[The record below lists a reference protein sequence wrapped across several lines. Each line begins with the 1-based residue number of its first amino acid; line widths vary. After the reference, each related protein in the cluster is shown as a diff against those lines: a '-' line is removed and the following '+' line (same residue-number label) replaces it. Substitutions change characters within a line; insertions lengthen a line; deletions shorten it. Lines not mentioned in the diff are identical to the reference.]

1 MNYKSIITLI
11 IVMLCCGI
19 AKAQDPIILKIKYG
33 GTTYAPVSSKDW
45 DDTEFATFAENYYV
59 IDNVDDIIDG
69 DDVKLNIVMKYEY
82 LNDDNVWKVGVNP
95 KKGYTIWSYVT
106 LEGDGAEHYKLEV
119 GDDIKAYHTD
129 INPLI
134 IDDTYTDGLRITEA
148 ETAEIL
154 AIHYEVTPPSVTTYT
169 YGKSAVGIDIK
180 ATINTDKPG
189 SFTYVNLTDQLVLIF
204 GEMLTVGEKLV
215 QFWYKFIDDLHYI
228 NDPINTTI
236 TVEAKTIDYEGELII
251 KSKPKDG
258 TSDFLPVQIEKI
270 PELKGVLEGD
280 DVQLAIDFANTKYPK
295 TDPGEYEVKVNFI
308 LTGEDAGNYILSK
321 TQETVT
327 VKIEKEPKKTVELEG
342 DFVIYPRYFDNTT
355 NIYEG
360 EIVVPTIKNKT
371 EGDDVKIAVDYTQ
384 TEFPEASIGEYLVKI
399 IYTLVGEDAYKY
411 TLAKTFQY
419 EKGEIKSF
427 KFAINQ
433 TPDSKGIYQLE
444 YTKSQIGTDLRID
457 NISNENETVKY
468 LVNNEDLN
476 RKMLT
481 AGAYT
486 IKTVMYQYN
495 LLVAETE
502 LKVNVKKHQLKIT
515 EPQVQH
521 TKVYDGTKSVAL
533 TGNPCEITNSL
544 ESDNISIESQ
554 TQEYDTPEIGSGKK
568 ITVSFTL
575 KGDITDKYIAPASV
589 IYNDGVISPGKI
601 EVSDIN
607 VIKADYCQGEEAKI
621 ILTISDGVPQ
631 TAFITFDDAAKQ
643 NGFTDL
649 EINDL
654 TIESE
659 TEKSFTLAIP
669 ETAGGGNYNGEITLT
684 DPLGTV
690 SQKYSFSITVNYPNS
705 FIVPKFNDVVLVNNY
720 TEQFTEYQWYKNG
733 EKIDGATLQ
742 FYCDPNGINGIYS
755 VEVTSTQ
762 GAKTKICGAELT
774 AQEQAV
780 TKSLAKKIEVY
791 PNPATSSQPINIKLV
806 NLSENDIKNANMV
819 IINSI
824 GNKVMQLK
832 NLSEEFDISLPKGSY
847 TITIIFNQQKIS
859 TKVIVNN

>member
-19 AKAQDPIILKIKYG
+19 AKAQDPTPILVHAEKNLAFTYIEEKYYDGTDLASGRENLFIIKNAKS
-33 GTTYAPVSSKDW
+33 VV
-45 DDTEFATFAENYYV
+45 N
-59 IDNVDDIIDG
+59 DG
-69 DDVKLNIVMKYEY
+69 DEVYVETVLRYMIEDYDTGEWSFVTEPGSGYSIFGFNTLAGKDKDKYE
-82 LNDDNVWKVGVNP
+82 LAEED
-95 KKGYTIWSYVT
+95 KKMLVCDAYASIKMIPLTI
-106 LEGDGAEHYKLEV
+106 
-119 GDDIKAYHTD
+119 
-129 INPLI
+129 
-134 IDDTYTDGLRITEA
+134 
-148 ETAEIL
+148 
-154 AIHYEVTPPSVTTYT
+154 TPPTGKYT
-169 YGKSAVGIDIK
+169 YGESEIGKDIK
-180 ATINTDKPG
+180 ATVEPEQPG
-189 SFTYVNLTDQLVLIF
+189 FFEYLVYKTSSYVKIAV
-204 GEMLTVGEKLV
+204 GAMLGVGENLL
-215 QFWYKFIDDLHYI
+215 QIWYRIEDNAHYKA
-228 NDPINTTI
+228 DQKETTI

-270 PELKGVLEGD
+270 PELKGVLKGD

-295 TDPGEYEVKVNFI
+295 ADPGEYEVKVNFK

-321 TQETVT
+321 SQETVT
-327 VKIEKEPKKTVELEG
+327 VKIEKEPIKTVELEG
-342 DFVIYPRYFDNTT
+342 DFLIYPRYFDNTT

-360 EIVVPTIKNKT
+360 EVVVPTIKNKT

-384 TEFPEASIGEYLVKI
+384 TVFPEATIGEHIVKI
-399 IYTLVGEDAYKY
+399 IYTLDGKDAYKY
-411 TLAKTFQY
+411 TLAKTFQH
-419 EKGEIKSF
+419 EKGEIKAF
-427 KFAINQ
+427 ELKVNQ
-433 TPDSKGIYQLE
+433 TPDSKGVYQLE
-444 YTKSQIGTDLRID
+444 YTQSEIGFDLRIS
-457 NISNENETVKY
+457 NMSNENETAKY
-468 LVNNEDLN
+468 FVNGEDITG
-476 RKMLT
+476 KMLT

-486 IKTVMYQYN
+486 IKAVMYQYD
-495 LLVAETE
+495 LQVAEAE
-502 LKVNVKKHQLKIT
+502 WKVNVKKLKLKIT
-515 EPQVQH
+515 DPQVQH
-521 TKVYDGTKSVAL
+521 TKVYDGTKSVEL
-533 TGNPCEITNSL
+533 IGKQCEITNSL
-544 ESDNISIESQ
+544 ESDNITIASQ

-575 KGDITDKYIAPASV
+575 SGDITDKYIAPDNV
-589 IYNDGVISPGKI
+589 VYTDGVISPGKI
-601 EVSDIN
+601 DVSDIKL
-607 VIKADYCQGEEAKI
+607 IKADYCQGEEAKI

-659 TEKSFTLAIP
+659 NEKSFTLTIP
-669 ETAGGGNYNGEITLT
+669 ETASGGSYNGEITLT

-806 NLSENDIKNANMV
+806 NLSENDIENANMV

>member
-19 AKAQDPIILKIKYG
+19 AKAQDPTPILVHAEKNLAFTYIEEKYYDGTDLASGRENLFIIKNAKS
-33 GTTYAPVSSKDW
+33 VV
-45 DDTEFATFAENYYV
+45 N
-59 IDNVDDIIDG
+59 DG
-69 DDVKLNIVMKYEY
+69 DEVYVETVLRYMIEDYDTGEWSFVTEPGSGYSIFGFNTLAGKDKDKYE
-82 LNDDNVWKVGVNP
+82 LAEED
-95 KKGYTIWSYVT
+95 KKMLVCDAYASIKMIPLTI
-106 LEGDGAEHYKLEV
+106 
-119 GDDIKAYHTD
+119 
-129 INPLI
+129 
-134 IDDTYTDGLRITEA
+134 
-148 ETAEIL
+148 
-154 AIHYEVTPPSVTTYT
+154 TPPTGKYT
-169 YGKSAVGIDIK
+169 YGESEIGKDIK
-180 ATINTDKPG
+180 ATVEPEQPG
-189 SFTYVNLTDQLVLIF
+189 FFEYLVYKTSSYVKIAV
-204 GEMLTVGEKLV
+204 GAMLGVGENLL
-215 QFWYKFIDDLHYI
+215 QIWYRIEDNAHYKA
-228 NDPINTTI
+228 DQKETTI

-258 TSDFLPVQIEKI
+258 TTDLLPIQIDKL
-270 PELKGVLEGD
+270 PELKGILEGD

-295 TDPGEYEVKVNFI
+295 ADPGEYEVKVNFK

-399 IYTLVGEDAYKY
+399 IYTLDGKDAYKY
-411 TLAKTFQY
+411 TLAKTFQH
-419 EKGEIKSF
+419 EKGEIKAF
-427 KFAINQ
+427 ELKVNQ
-433 TPDSKGIYQLE
+433 TPDSKGVYQLE
-444 YTKSQIGTDLRID
+444 YTQSEIGFDLRIS
-457 NISNENETVKY
+457 NMSNENETAKY
-468 LVNNEDLN
+468 FVNGEDITG
-476 RKMLT
+476 KMLT

-486 IKTVMYQYN
+486 IKAVMYQYD
-495 LLVAETE
+495 LQVAEAE
-502 LKVNVKKHQLKIT
+502 WKVNVKKLKLKIT
-515 EPQVQH
+515 DPQVQH
-521 TKVYDGTKSVAL
+521 TKVYDGTKSVEL
-533 TGNPCEITNSL
+533 IGKQCEITNSL
-544 ESDNISIESQ
+544 ESDNITIASQ

-643 NGFTDL
+643 NGFADL

-780 TKSLAKKIEVY
+780 TKSLAKKIEIY
-791 PNPATSSQPINIKLV
+791 PNPATSSQPIKIKLV
-806 NLSENDIKNANMV
+806 NLSENDIENANMV